1 MNYIVEDNFDFF
13 SEIMKNS
20 TKEPE
25 TSNETCLLSG
35 VPLSNNHIELQC
47 KHKFNYINLFNEI
60 KIQKTIYNV
69 NSNTRLKY
77 NEIMCPYCRQITK
90 QLLPYIPN
98 ISGVDKILGVNR
110 PQSLCMKF
118 KSCEHTLKRGKNKGI
133 KCGDNAFHSEHGILC
148 EKHWKQCIE
157 KNIVEKSLW
166 TTEMKEVFN
175 NNTVSSLKEKL
186 RDKKLLLKGN
196 KRELVMRLV
205 SNK

>member
-98 ISGVDKILGVNR
+98 
-110 PQSLCMKF
+110 
-118 KSCEHTLKRGKNKGI
+118 
-133 KCGDNAFHSEHGILC
+133 
-148 EKHWKQCIE
+148 
-157 KNIVEKSLW
+157 
-166 TTEMKEVFN
+166 
-175 NNTVSSLKEKL
+175 
-186 RDKKLLLKGN
+186 
-196 KRELVMRLV
+196 
-205 SNK
+205 